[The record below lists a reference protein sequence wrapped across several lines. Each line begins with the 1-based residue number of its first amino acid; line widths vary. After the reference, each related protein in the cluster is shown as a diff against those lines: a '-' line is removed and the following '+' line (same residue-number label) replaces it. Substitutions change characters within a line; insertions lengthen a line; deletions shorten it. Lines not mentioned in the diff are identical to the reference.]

1 MSPRKKKIYWKENRG
16 KRGDKAAGGFGG
28 AVSPPNGVKGAGV
41 AEPRKILDFRDF
53 YMPGEVI
60 SELLSS

>member
-16 KRGDKAAGGFGG
+16 KRGDKVAGGVWG

-41 AEPRKILDFRDF
+41 AEPRKILDFHDF

>member
-1 MSPRKKKIYWKENRG
+1 MTKQL
-16 KRGDKAAGGFGG
+16 GGFGG

>member
-1 MSPRKKKIYWKENRG
+1 MTKQL
-16 KRGDKAAGGFGG
+16 GGFGG

-41 AEPRKILDFRDF
+41 AEPRKILDFHDF
-53 YMPGEVI
+53 YMPEEVI